1 MLSAGIVSFYHP
13 GSLLLCRHEPPV
25 STWPSTKIHHQISLR
40 MHSCFFPSQVFEGS
54 FQPSFHYYRHIKC
67 ETARR
72 NGYHGFSSDDG
83 FDQKPFWLTMVHDI
97 AQSLRSLALFLLEQP
112 SQLKYIEWPPLE
124 STAKTATLT
133 LILVALLIVSL
144 ASVDSFL
151 CYILALLVRKTA

>member
-1 MLSAGIVSFYHP
+1 MVFGGSYQASFP
-13 GSLLLCRHEPPV
+13 
-25 STWPSTKIHHQISLR
+25 
-40 MHSCFFPSQVFEGS
+40 
-54 FQPSFHYYRHIKC
+54 YYRHIKC
-67 ETARR
+67 ETARQSH
-72 NGYHGFSSDDG
+72 YQGFSSDDG

-97 AQSLRSLALFLLEQP
+97 ALSLRSLALFLLEQP
-112 SQLKYIEWPPLE
+112 SQLNYIEWPSLE